1 MGLRPDDI
9 LNVLGWT
16 LPHSEG
22 YNPRL
27 GKNNLKGEARVVSTS
42 PSVFRLSKRLDGVGF
57 SDIVKIRNKI
67 LELRAGGAQVFQ
79 FEGGE
84 PFLETP
90 DPIKEAMTRALAENR
105 TRYAPSSGIHELRA
119 AVAEKLRE
127 HNRIH
132 AREEDVVVLNGGM
145 QGLFAAFQSV
155 VDPGD
160 EVLVFSPFW
169 TPIRDLIAHC
179 EGKTVLVR
187 STEARREGFY
197 ETLARYSTDRTRA
210 VYFNTPQN
218 PTGIVFTREEAEEV
232 ARFARE
238 RNLVVIADE
247 AYEDLVYEG
256 EHVSLASLEG
266 MLERTV
272 TCYTLSKSYAMTG
285 WRVGY
290 AVAAEPWMTGLKKCL
305 LYTTNGVSTPSQ
317 WAALAAFSLPAD
329 FYEGMRRAYRE
340 RRDLLVSGL
349 CELGLACD
357 PPAGA
362 FYAFP
367 DVSRVHPDS
376 RAAADILLERAR
388 VATVPGVVFGE
399 QGQGHLRFSFSTS
412 PETIQAGL
420 DSLRSNL

>member
-1 MGLRPDDI
+1 L
-9 LNVLGWT
+9 LN
-16 LPHSEG
+16 
-22 YNPRL
+22 
-27 GKNNLKGEARVVSTS
+27 KNVGGSPRVVSTS
-42 PSVFRLSKRLDGVGF
+42 ASVFRLTRRLKDVGF
-57 SDIVKIRNKI
+57 SDIVKIRNKVMG
-67 LELRAGGAQVFQ
+67 LRASGASVYQ

-84 PFLETP
+84 PFLTTP
-90 DPIKEAMTRALAENR
+90 EPIKEAMARALAGNK
-105 TRYAPSSGIHELRA
+105 TRYAPSSGIIELRA
-119 AVAEKLRE
+119 AMAGKLRE
-127 HNRIH
+127 RNRIQ
-132 AREEDVVVLNGGM
+132 AREEDVIVLNGGM

-179 EGKTVLVR
+179 EGKTVLVP
-187 STEARREGFY
+187 SAEARARGFQQM
-197 ETLARYSTDRTRA
+197 LARYSTERTRA
-210 VYFNTPQN
+210 IYFNTPQN
-218 PTGIVFTREEAEEV
+218 PTGLVFTREETEEV

-256 EHVSLASLEG
+256 EHVSIASLEG
-266 MLERTV
+266 MLERTI
-272 TCYTLSKSYAMTG
+272 TCFTLSKSFAMTG

-317 WAALAAFSLPAD
+317 WAALAAFELPLD
-329 FYEGMRRAYRE
+329 FYEGIRRAYGE
-340 RRDLLVSGL
+340 RRDLLISGL
-349 CELGLACD
+349 NELGLTCA

-367 DVSRVHPDS
+367 DVSRIHKES
-376 RAAADILLERAR
+376 RAAADILLERAQ
-388 VATVPGVVFGE
+388 VATVPGIVFGE
-399 QGQGHLRFSFSTS
+399 HGESHLRFSFSTS

-420 DSLRSNL
+420 DSLRRNL

>member
-1 MGLRPDDI
+1 M
-9 LNVLGWT
+9 
-16 LPHSEG
+16 
-22 YNPRL
+22 
-27 GKNNLKGEARVVSTS
+27 STS
-42 PSVFRLSKRLDGVGF
+42 ASFFRLARRLEGVGF
-57 SDIVKIRNKI
+57 SDIVNIRNKI
-67 LELRAGGAQVFQ
+67 LGLRAGGAQVFQ

-90 DPIKEAMTRALAENR
+90 APIKEAMTRALAENR
-105 TRYAPSSGIHELRA
+105 TRYAPSSGIPELRS
-119 AVAEKLRE
+119 AVASKLRE
-127 HNRIH
+127 RNRIS
-132 AREEDVVVLNGGM
+132 AREEDVIVLNGGM

-197 ETLARYSTDRTRA
+197 ETLSRHTNERTRA
-210 VYFNTPQN
+210 IYYNTPQN
-218 PTGIVFTREEAEEV
+218 PTGLVFTREEAEEV

-247 AYEDLVYEG
+247 AYEDLVYES
-256 EHVSLASLEG
+256 EHVSIASLEG
-266 MLERTV
+266 MFERTI

-317 WAALAAFSLPAD
+317 YAAVAAFDLPPD
-329 FYEGMRRAYRE
+329 FYEGIRRAYRE
-340 RRDLLVSGL
+340 RRDLLVAGL

-367 DVSRVHPDS
+367 DVSRIHPDS
-376 RAAADILLERAR
+376 RAAADILLERAQ

-399 QGQGHLRFSFSTS
+399 HGEGHLRFSFSTT

-420 DSLRSNL
+420 DSLRRNL